1 MIRCSNCIR
10 FIKILRTSILTGAI
24 TIIKMTRGVI
34 TNDWRSVCFGFSLL
48 PSVRN
53 HIPVKII
60 AIYLYTTIAVKMS
73 FFVFCIPSGIRECGN
88 GFTESCK
95 INPLL
100 TNISFFTN
108 FTIRMF
114 YFSTLLSIL

>member
-10 FIKILRTSILTGAI
+10 FIKILRAGVLTSAI
-24 TIIKMTRGVI
+24 TIIIRTRGVI
-34 TNDWRSVCFGFSLL
+34 TNDWRSVCFSFNLA
-48 PSVRN
+48 PAVRN

-60 AIYLYTTIAVKMS
+60 TIHLYTTITVKMS
-73 FFVFCIPSGIRECGN
+73 FFIFCIPSGVRESGN

-95 INPLL
+95 INSLL
-100 TNISFFTN
+100 TIASFFTN

-114 YFSTLLSIL
+114 YFSTLLSIR